1 MRTPKLISLI
11 HRASAFW
18 LAFFILL
25 GLFLAIR
32 SLSQSSISTPIV
44 TNPPFLVAAAL
55 LHTVFINLICVT
67 WAHLLKTITGHK
79 ISHQQS
85 FSQISSM
92 AIGKYIPGKIW
103 GIMARGN
110 ELKKDGLT
118 IHGYIGAVFLEQY
131 LFLLG
136 CLLLVST
143 SAPWLFFQEVSITS
157 AFILVPLE
165 IATAFYC
172 QKICLNIFTKIT
184 KHKISAQ
191 PQISLLT
198 FALYS
203 VSYAFLWAIAGLVFY
218 ALLLATTP
226 ANPSWSVLIQSI
238 NASAIG
244 VAAGFIAIFSP
255 GGIGVREG
263 AIVSLMAPTIG
274 IGYAAQIS
282 ISYRIFTTI
291 SDLICGGITFF
302 VIFKR
307 H

>member
-1 MRTPKLISLI
+1 MRTSKLIKLI
-11 HRASAFW
+11 NRASAFW
-18 LAFFILL
+18 LVFFLL
-25 GLFLAIR
+25 MGLLLAIR
-32 SLSQSSISTPIV
+32 SLSQSNIGTPI
-44 TNPPFLVAAAL
+44 LVRPTYLLATAL
-55 LHTVFINLICVT
+55 LHIVFINLICVI
-67 WAHLLKTITGHK
+67 WARLLKNITGHNT
-79 ISHQQS
+79 SHRQS
-85 FSQISSM
+85 FSQISLM

-103 GIMARGN
+103 GIMARGG
-110 ELKKDGLT
+110 ELQKDGLN

-136 CLLLVST
+136 CLILVST
-143 SAPWLFFQEVSITS
+143 SAPWLIFQGTFFTS
-157 AFILVPLE
+157 TAILVPLE
-165 IATAFYC
+165 IITAFYC
-172 QKICLNIFTKIT
+172 QRICFNIFNKIT
-184 KHKISAQ
+184 KNKNSKQ
-191 PQISLLT
+191 PQISLLA

-203 VSYAFLWAIAGLVFY
+203 ISYAFLWAVAGLVFY

-226 ANPSWSVLIQSI
+226 TSPSWSILIQSV

-263 AIVSLMAPTIG
+263 AITSLMAPTIG

-291 SDLICGGITFF
+291 SDLTCGGITLL
-302 VIFKR
+302 ISLKR